1 MDFRQ
6 YSILL
11 HLGDSQFSVDPL
23 IKSFLQA
30 ALIDQAVCSHVVNF
44 KPAGCIVRLA
54 VIVYFVLTISRF
66 CISRET
72 DVLYV
77 KDRVNYVS
85 RTFRV
90 DPVGAVLPSAVIS
103 WSRSGRVTYCVYA
116 RSFSI

>member
-1 MDFRQ
+1 MDSRP

-30 ALIDQAVCSHVVNF
+30 ALIDQAV
-44 KPAGCIVRLA
+44 
-54 VIVYFVLTISRF
+54 IVYFVQTISRF
-66 CISRET
+66 CISRG

-90 DPVGAVLPSAVIS
+90 VPLRAVLPSAVIS